1 MAKREKRIFDL
12 ILFDLEGT
20 LVDFQWRLD
29 EAVREILPVLV
40 VSGIDI
46 RRYSPSP
53 DYADLFNTTRDLT
66 QDWDPE
72 KSARLFE
79 QLGVIY
85 DKYDRDALSR
95 WTPYPDTLS
104 LLVTLATSGYR
115 LGVVS
120 NCGAYAAVNVLS
132 RHNLSGYFEIILSR
146 NDVSYIKPSPEGLIL
161 ALEQLGVSPGRAL
174 FIGDSVNDILAA
186 QRVPMPSCFLL
197 GGESR
202 VTGED
207 GSMARFQIS
216 SLSGLAHIL
225 VELDEAL

>member
-1 MAKREKRIFDL
+1 MFDL

-40 VSGIDI
+40 ASGIDT

-53 DYADLFNTTRDLT
+53 DYADLFNTTRELT
-66 QDWDPE
+66 QGWNPR
-72 KSARLFE
+72 KSARLFD

-85 DKYDRDALSR
+85 DRYDRDALSR
-95 WTPYPDTLS
+95 WAPYPDTLF
-104 LLVTLATSGYR
+104 LLETLAASGYR

-120 NCGAYAAVNVLS
+120 NCGARAVHRVLAKF
-132 RHNLSGYFEIILSR
+132 RLADYFEIILSR
-146 NDVSYIKPSPEGLIL
+146 NEVSRIKPSPEGLIL
-161 ALEQLGVSPGRAL
+161 ALERLGVSPDRAL

-186 QRVPMPSCFLL
+186 QAVPMRSCFLS

-202 VTGED
+202 VTGETET
-207 GSMARFQIS
+207 MAVFQIS